1 MLTKDRVFGLLFLAL
16 SIAYGVEAQG
26 IELYFGAAGSD
37 FTARTFPTFLSF
49 AGGVVAL
56 LMIVTPAARGEDA
69 GDGFDPK
76 FLWGKFALLILVMIG
91 YGLTI
96 KTIGFLIATSAFL
109 MTGYALLGE
118 RNIKVLILASI
129 PVVAAFQFLLHS
141 VLGVYIYD
149 PFLVAIGLL
158 E

>member
-16 SIAYGVEAQG
+16 SIAYGVEAQR
-26 IELYFGAAGSD
+26 IELYFGSAGSD

-49 AGGVVAL
+49 AGGIVAF
-56 LMIVTPAARGEDA
+56 LMIVLPAARGEDQ
-69 GDGFDPK
+69 GDGFQAK
-76 FLWGKFALLILVMIG
+76 FLWGKTAILCLVMVG

-96 KTIGFLIATSAFL
+96 KSIGFLIATSAFL
-109 MTGYALLGE
+109 MIGYAILGE

-129 PVVAAFQFLLHS
+129 PVVMVFQFLLHS

-149 PFLVAIGLL
+149 PFLVAIGVV

>member
-26 IELYFGAAGSD
+26 IELYFGSAGSD

-49 AGGVVAL
+49 AGGIVAF
-56 LMIVTPAARGEDA
+56 LMIIMPPARGEDA
-69 GDGFDPK
+69 GDGFDAK
-76 FLWGKFALLILVMIG
+76 FLWGKTGLLCLVMVG

-96 KTIGFLIATSAFL
+96 KSIGFLIATSAFL
-109 MTGYALLGE
+109 IVGYAILGE
-118 RNIKVLILASI
+118 RNIKVLLLASI

-149 PFLVAIGLL
+149 PFLVAIGVMQ
-158 E
+158 